1 MKEEGKYQKYKSQ
14 IIITSIITLLPML
27 VGILLW
33 DKMPDKVAVHWGT
46 DNQPNGWASKS
57 IAVFAMPF
65 LLTIVQ
71 VFCVIMTL
79 NDPKKQNI
87 SAKMLRVVFWLVPIV
102 SWICCGMTYIWAAG
116 ITVNVGMFASLAI
129 GIIFIVVGNYIPK
142 SRQSYTVGIKLPW
155 TLDSTENWNRTSRFA
170 GKLWIAAG
178 LLFIVEG
185 FVQWYGVIPAI
196 IVLLL
201 ILPTAY
207 SFILYQKG
215 V

>member
-102 SWICCGMTYIWAAG
+102 SWICCGMT
-116 ITVNVGMFASLAI
+116 
-129 GIIFIVVGNYIPK
+129 
-142 SRQSYTVGIKLPW
+142 
-155 TLDSTENWNRTSRFA
+155 
-170 GKLWIAAG
+170 
-178 LLFIVEG
+178 
-185 FVQWYGVIPAI
+185 
-196 IVLLL
+196 
-201 ILPTAY
+201 
-207 SFILYQKG
+207 
-215 V
+215 